1 MHLQPPHFYLLKN
14 YFWEEF
20 IIKQFNFYKTYAD
33 VISEFTNTEA
43 ASFIKKLCKFIFLDE
58 KLNAEAK
65 DKVTSIL
72 ILLSATL
79 LEERDGACTT
89 RSKGKYFT
97 FKSAYANVF
106 YSLNDNNAGI
116 LIKAVSN
123 YMFGIGDIKPENLSK
138 VSGYFNLLK
147 SELIKSKRK
156 SQSGSKE
163 KFTLEKIYTDFP
175 NIRKPLARNSSLFKG
190 VKMKD
195 LYNFIST
202 RPEEQS
208 REMYDIMC
216 DFLDNQMHNFK
227 G

>member
-1 MHLQPPHFYLLKN
+1 MP
-14 YFWEEF
+14 
-20 IIKQFNFYKTYAD
+20 KQFNFYKTYAE
-33 VISEFTNTEA
+33 VIGEFTNSEA
-43 ASFIKKLCKFIFLDE
+43 GSFIKKLCKYMFLDE
-58 KLNAEAK
+58 QLKDNAK

-79 LEERDGACTT
+79 SEEKSSTCTI

-97 FKSAYANVF
+97 FKSVYANVF
-106 YSLNDNNAGI
+106 YSLKDNETGI
-116 LIKAVSN
+116 LIKAVCN
-123 YMFGIGDIKPENLSK
+123 YMFGIGDTNPEELSK

-163 KFTLEKIYTDFP
+163 KFTLEKIYSTFP
-175 NIRKPLARNSSLFKG
+175 NIRRPLARNSNLFNG

-202 RPEEQS
+202 HPEEQS

-216 DFLDNQMHNFK
+216 DYLDEQMRSFK
-227 G
+227 R

>member
-1 MHLQPPHFYLLKN
+1 MKR
-14 YFWEEF
+14 
-20 IIKQFNFYKTYAD
+20 QFNFYKTYAD
-33 VISEFTNTEA
+33 VIGEFTNTEA
-43 ASFIKKLCKFIFLDE
+43 GSFIKKLCRFMFLNE
-58 KLNAEAK
+58 ELNVETK

-79 LEERDGACTT
+79 SEEKNGTYTT

-97 FKSAYANVF
+97 FKSVYANIF
-106 YSLNDNNAGI
+106 YSLNDNNAGV
-116 LIKAVSN
+116 LIKAVCN
-123 YMFGIGDIKPENLSK
+123 YMFGIGEIIHEDLSK
-138 VSGYFNLLK
+138 VSGYYNLLK

-163 KFTLEKIYTDFP
+163 KITLEKIYADFP
-175 NIRKPLARNSSLFKG
+175 YIRRPLARNSSMFKE

-202 RPEEQS
+202 NPEEQS

-216 DFLDNQMHNFK
+216 DYLDNQMRNFK
-227 G
+227 E